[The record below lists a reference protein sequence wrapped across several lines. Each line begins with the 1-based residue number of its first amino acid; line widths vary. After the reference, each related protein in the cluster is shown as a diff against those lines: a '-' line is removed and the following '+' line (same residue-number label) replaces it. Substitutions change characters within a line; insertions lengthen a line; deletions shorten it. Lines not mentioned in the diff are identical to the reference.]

1 MPGGKL
7 KSSPGLSLLPFEDAH
22 WSPTLP
28 QWGSSTRLGCITS
41 GEQQRTTFA
50 VIFLNHLLS
59 CAKHYKTTSSDKSA
73 KYQGAPS
80 LMGKLELFPGSKC
93 AQCCKW
99 ADTTTPAHAPWIVIA
114 TMTLLYTSQRISGK
128 YLSTKPANFSFKGH
142 KVQEML
148 RKNYEDSKKTQRI
161 LYKYLTCFSQALPR
175 CM

>member
-22 WSPTLP
+22 WEPTLP
-28 QWGSSTRLGCITS
+28 QQGSSMCWKCISS
-41 GEQQRTTFA
+41 GEGQRTTFA

-59 CAKHYKTTSSDKSA
+59 CAKHFKTTFYDKSA

-80 LMGKLELFPGSKC
+80 LMGNLEFFPGSKG
-93 AQCCKW
+93 CKW
-99 ADTTTPAHAPWIVIA
+99 VDTATPAHTAQIVTA
-114 TMTLLYTSQRISGK
+114 TMTLLTHPRESLSG
-128 YLSTKPANFSFKGH
+128 LVSTKPANSSFKGH
-142 KVQEML
+142 KGQDML
-148 RKNYEDSKKTQRI
+148 RKNYEDIKKPQRI